1 MLGDLADYYVFIH
14 DWGKRGKMLIKMK
27 FSTYYYIEYS
37 FKWIEKSHYL
47 IDIIVLFTYGSRY
60 KLIID

>member
-1 MLGDLADYYVFIH
+1 
-14 DWGKRGKMLIKMK
+14 MLIKMK